1 MQGEGASASVVGI
14 LAGGGSLPREIAD
27 AAAAAG
33 RRVVIV
39 GLEGEASAADLAP
52 HDVTIVNW
60 GCIGE
65 LVRTFRD
72 RGVRDLVIVGR
83 VSRPDLGAVR
93 TDLGFW
99 RNLPRILK
107 IIAAGGDD
115 NVLRRVVRFFE
126 AQGFRVLGPAEVAP
140 SLVIAEGPLGRH
152 GMPEEAARDA
162 EAGSHVIAR
171 LAPFDIGQAVVVARG
186 RIVAIEGVE
195 GTDAMLARVAAA
207 GAEASG
213 GVLVK
218 RPKPGQEL
226 RVDMPAIGPHTI
238 AGARRA
244 GLAGIAVEAGATLSA
259 ERAALIRE
267 ADAGGLFVAGIVPRP
282 AARRSRTALEDDGA
296 IGLDVLAA
304 LQPYVPSRGAIVVRR
319 HVLAVES
326 GEGLRALIARAAG
339 LRQWGRARRGRR
351 RGALAVSSAAD
362 LDPSLLAA
370 AAEAGYRSIAVADAC
385 DGDVEALHRTA
396 RAAGLRLDGPAGGAS

>member
-1 MQGEGASASVVGI
+1 MQGASASVVGI

-39 GLEGEASAADLAP
+39 GLEGEANAADLAP

-140 SLVIAEGPLGRH
+140 SLVIAQGPLGRH

-162 EAGSHVIAR
+162 EVGSHVIAG

-238 AGARRA
+238 AGAERA
-244 GLAGIAVEAGATLSA
+244 GLAGIAVEAGATLAA

-267 ADAGGLFVAGIVPRP
+267 ADAGGLFVAGIVSRP
-282 AARRSRTALEDDGA
+282 AARRSRTAREDDGA

-304 LQPYVPSRGAIVVRR
+304 LQPHVPSRGAIVVRR
-319 HVLAVES
+319 HVLAVET
-326 GEGLRALIARAAG
+326 GEGLQALIARAAG
-339 LRQWGRARRGRR
+339 LRQWGRRRRGRR
-351 RGALAVSSAAD
+351 RGALAVASAAD

-370 AAEAGYRSIAVADAC
+370 AAQAGYRSIAVAGPCTGDIQSLRRAAC
-385 DGDVEALHRTA
+385 
-396 RAAGLRLDGPAGGAS
+396 AAGLRLDGEAGGAS